1 MNTRNLNITIAL
13 VVGILILVN
22 LLSEQYF
29 FRLDLT
35 EQKQY
40 TLSRA
45 TKNILKELEE
55 PITVTAYFS
64 KDLPAQLIKTRNDF
78 REMLVEYGKLS
89 GQMVVYEFQSPNE
102 DEQLENEAMQNGIQP
117 VVINVREK
125 DQMQQQRA
133 YMGAVLSL
141 GERKEIIPLVQPGLA
156 MEYTLSTAI
165 KKLSLVDKPAIGFLA
180 GHGEPSLQELV
191 QVNQELGIL
200 YSVESIQLNDTL
212 SVPPHI
218 QAVAI
223 VRPVDSIP
231 PSVFVQL
238 DHYMARGGRLMVA
251 LNRVS
256 GNLQTGYGSGVTTG
270 LESWLREKGVY
281 VNENFLIDENCVS
294 ATMQQQIGN
303 AIQIS
308 SVAIPYVP
316 RVNHFADHP
325 VTQGLEE
332 VILPFVS
339 TIDFMG
345 DSSLHFT
352 PLLFS
357 SELSG
362 TESTPTYFNFQRRWR
377 DSDFPLQG
385 QVLGGALEGPISGQI
400 PGKMVVFGDGDFAVN
415 ENGQQVN
422 PDNIS
427 LLVNGI
433 DWLSDD
439 TGLIELR
446 TKGVSSRPI
455 RQMEDGTRTLIKWL
469 NFLLPIVL
477 VLIYGA
483 VRYQYRKNQ
492 RIARLEANYSH

>member
-1 MNTRNLNITIAL
+1 
-13 VVGILILVN
+13 
-22 LLSEQYF
+22 
-29 FRLDLT
+29 
-35 EQKQY
+35 
-40 TLSRA
+40 
-45 TKNILKELEE
+45 
-55 PITVTAYFS
+55 
-64 KDLPAQLIKTRNDF
+64 
-78 REMLVEYGKLS
+78 
-89 GQMVVYEFQSPNE
+89 
-102 DEQLENEAMQNGIQP
+102 
-117 VVINVREK
+117 
-125 DQMQQQRA
+125 
-133 YMGAVLSL
+133 
-141 GERKEIIPLVQPGLA
+141 
-156 MEYTLSTAI
+156 
-165 KKLSLVDKPAIGFLA
+165 
-180 GHGEPSLQELV
+180 
-191 QVNQELGIL
+191 
-200 YSVESIQLNDTL
+200 
-212 SVPPHI
+212 
-218 QAVAI
+218 
-223 VRPVDSIP
+223 
-231 PSVFVQL
+231 
-238 DHYMARGGRLMVA
+238 
-251 LNRVS
+251 
-256 GNLQTGYGSGVTTG
+256 
-270 LESWLREKGVY
+270 
-281 VNENFLIDENCVS
+281 
-294 ATMQQQIGN
+294 
-303 AIQIS
+303 
-308 SVAIPYVP
+308 
-316 RVNHFADHP
+316 VNHFADHP